1 MKGKEERCRRSDP
14 VVRRWRA
21 ASTLGVMIFVHLYDN
36 RVNQNRRRDMD
47 QKIEDAKIC
56 RIESAEVE
64 VQRVGDLQY
73 RPPVVVMR
81 EAECRWV
88 DEIARNIR
96 QVFDCRIA
104 NDAMPIVV
112 MKPVGERIS
121 VGDCCGTCQGQ

>member
-1 MKGKEERCRRSDP
+1 MDNFTVGGMKGKEERCRRSDP

-88 DEIARNIR
+88 DEIARHIR
-96 QVFDCRIA
+96 QVFQCRLRNEHLPPA
-104 NDAMPIVV
+104 VTYP
-112 MKPVGERIS
+112 G
-121 VGDCCGTCQGQ
+121 G